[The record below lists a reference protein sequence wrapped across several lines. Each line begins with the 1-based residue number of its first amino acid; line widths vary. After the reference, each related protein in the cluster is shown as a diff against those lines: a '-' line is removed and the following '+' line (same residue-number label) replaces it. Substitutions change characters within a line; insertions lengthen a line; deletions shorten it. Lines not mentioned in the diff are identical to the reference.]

1 MQRDAAAPCL
11 KDISCR
17 GFLQPRLYY
26 IPPSQ
31 RREQKRPYLTSFP
44 LSRTRFALI
53 AALLS
58 LLALLTGCGHHHSVG
73 SASGGNVLRVAM
85 QTAPV
90 TFDPAM
96 CQDVETGQML
106 QQAYEGLVQY
116 APDNKVVPCLAEKWD
131 ISPDGLTY
139 TFHLRPAK
147 FQNGMLVTADDVAY
161 SLLRALNP
169 KLSSPVAP
177 EYMGDIKGALDVYN
191 GKAAALMGIK
201 VVDPKTLAITITSP
215 KAYWIDTLTY
225 PTAWVECKA
234 ITQKEGTTA
243 LTDADAEAG
252 AGTGAFRITRF
263 VKDQEVDFDANP
275 NYWGGAPKVSG
286 LAMPVILNAGTRHE
300 EFAAGKIDLMRG
312 LQIGDL
318 QTDKTDPPLK
328 SQIKIWPRAGVYYF
342 ALNEAVYA
350 PFKDRR
356 VRAAFAYA
364 TDKRKISEVVTQGVY
379 PAAPD
384 LLPLGIPGSDP
395 HFKDLPYDPAKA
407 KTLLAAAGHANGAG
421 LPPLEIYTNE
431 KNPLGQK
438 TMDVLRQM
446 YAQLGITV
454 NERQM
459 EFGSMIAAINKNAVV
474 PSFVFG
480 WYADY
485 LDPQDFYSLLLSS
498 QSQENHT
505 GYSDPQFDAL
515 CARADVERN
524 PAKRTALYRQA
535 AQIAA
540 SAPPRI
546 PLYYAVDPE
555 LISIRVHG
563 IDDCLMGHLPYK
575 RVTLR

>member
-1 MQRDAAAPCL
+1 
-11 KDISCR
+11 
-17 GFLQPRLYY
+17 
-26 IPPSQ
+26 
-31 RREQKRPYLTSFP
+31 LTSFARFSRSR
-44 LSRTRFALI
+44 LSFSSFSFL
-53 AALLS
+53 AASLS
-58 LLALLTGCGHHHSVG
+58 LLALLTGCGHHHSA
-73 SASGGNVLRVAM
+73 ASGGGNVLRVAM

-116 APDNKVVPCLAEKWD
+116 DIKNKVVPCLAEKWN

-139 TFHLRPAK
+139 TFHLRPGAK
-147 FQNGMLVTADDVAY
+147 FQNGMPVTADDVAY

-177 EYMGDIKGALDVYN
+177 EYMADIKGALDVYS
-191 GKAAALMGIK
+191 GKAAALTGVK
-201 VVDPKTLAITITSP
+201 VIDSKTLAITIKSP

-234 ITQKEGTTA
+234 IAQKEGTNPLTA
-243 LTDADAEAG
+243 ADAEAG
-252 AGTGAFRITRF
+252 AGTGAFQITRF
-263 VKDQEVDFDANP
+263 VTDQEVDFKSNP
-275 NYWGGAPKVSG
+275 TYWGGAPKIAG
-286 LAMPVILNAGTRHE
+286 LSMPVILNPGTRHE
-300 EFAAGKIDLMRG
+300 EFAAGNLDLMRG

-318 QTDKTDPPLK
+318 QTDQTDSALK
-328 SQIKIWPRAGVYYF
+328 PEIKVWPRAGVYYF
-342 ALNEAVYA
+342 ALNESVYA
-350 PFKDRR
+350 PFKDPR
-356 VRAAFAYA
+356 VREAFACA
-364 TDKRKISEVVTQGVY
+364 TDKQKISDVVTQGVY
-379 PAAPD
+379 PAASD
-384 LLPLGIPGSDP
+384 LLPPGIPGSDP
-395 HFKDLPYDPAKA
+395 HFQDLPYDPVKAKA
-407 KTLLAAAGHANGAG
+407 LLTAAGFPKGKG

-438 TMDVLRQM
+438 TMDILRQM
-446 YAQLGITV
+446 YAQNLGITV

-459 EFGSMIAAINKNAVV
+459 EFGSMIAAINKNTII

-505 GYSDPQFDAL
+505 GYSNPQFDAL
-515 CARADVERN
+515 CARADVERD
-524 PAKRTALYRQA
+524 PEKRTALYRQA

-540 SAPPRI
+540 ASPPRI

-555 LISIRVHG
+555 LISPRVHG

-575 RVTLR
+575 HVTLSEGK

>member
-1 MQRDAAAPCL
+1 MA
-11 KDISCR
+11 
-17 GFLQPRLYY
+17 
-26 IPPSQ
+26 
-31 RREQKRPYLTSFP
+31 
-44 LSRTRFALI
+44 
-53 AALLS
+53 
-58 LLALLTGCGHHHSVG
+58 
-73 SASGGNVLRVAM
+73 
-85 QTAPV
+85 TAPV

-96 CQDVETGQML
+96 AQDVETNQML
-106 QQAYEGLVQY
+106 SQAYEGLVQY
-116 APDNKVVPCLAEKWD
+116 DSSNKVVPCLADHWD

-139 TFHLRPAK
+139 TFHLRPNAR
-147 FQNGMLVTADDVAY
+147 FQNGMPVTAGDVAY
-161 SLLRALNP
+161 SLLRTLSP

-177 EYMGDIKGALDVYN
+177 EYMNDIKGALDVYN
-191 GKAAALMGIK
+191 GKATALSGVK
-201 VVDPKTLAITITSP
+201 VIDPQTVAITITKP

-225 PTAWVECKA
+225 PTGWVECKA
-234 ITQKEGTTA
+234 IAQKEGTSP

-252 AGTGAFRITRF
+252 AGTGAFKVTRF

-275 NYWGGAPKVSG
+275 SYWGGAPKISG

-312 LQIGDL
+312 LGVGDL
-318 QTDKTDPPLK
+318 QADKTDPALK
-328 SQIKIWPRAGVYYF
+328 SAVKIWPRAGITYF

-350 PFKDRR
+350 PFKDPR

-364 TDKRKISEVVTQGVY
+364 TDKQKIFDVVTQGVY
-379 PAAPD
+379 PVAPD
-384 LLPLGIPGSDP
+384 ILPAGIPGSDP

-407 KTLLAAAGHANGAG
+407 KTLLAAAGYPGGRG
-421 LPPLEIYTNE
+421 LPPLEVYATE
-431 KNPLGQK
+431 KVPLTQK
-438 TMDVLRQM
+438 TMDILRQM
-446 YAQLGITV
+446 YAQLGVTV

-459 EFGSMIAAINKNAVV
+459 EQGSLIAAVDKNTSV

-498 QSQENHT
+498 HSAENHT

-515 CARADVERN
+515 CARADIERN
-524 PAKRTALYRQA
+524 PARRTALYQQA

-540 SAPPRI
+540 AAPPRI

-555 LISIRVHG
+555 LINSRVHG

-575 RVTLR
+575 NVTLK